1 MAEQRMMKQGP
12 DNKKIYGV
20 YIKSMLNTKVVLNMN
35 EVGKNVKQNLE
46 RMISKQIEGK
56 CVTEGFIRPGSTRVI
71 SYSAGVVNNGI
82 VEFQVIMESM
92 VCNPVEGMLIE
103 CVVKTITKAGVH
115 AEVVDS
121 DSGVVPIVAFLARDH
136 NYSDK
141 QFALVKENSKIT
153 VRVIGCRFELFDKN
167 IWVIGKLVEPDKLNI
182 KQNEGKNKKP
192 LHIGVDDSDDE

>member
-1 MAEQRMMKQGP
+1 MAEQRMMKQAP

-167 IWVIGKLVEPDKLNI
+167 IWVIGKLVEPDKLNM

-192 LHIGVDDSDDE
+192 LHIGGDDSDNE